1 MLKIYLKNISRQD
14 VYALE
19 GAKTQRFTCLFAAFG
34 FPWRLGVF
42 AGDFKGFLSL
52 IMLAVVL
59 LTFSLVGPVF
69 AGPGPAFVKEKL
81 VKSEKIWPGQR
92 LTLQVTLY
100 TTISFSGSTRF
111 ELPKVSGMLI
121 MENEDRPLIGSE
133 KIDGISYIFKRHD
146 IILFPLRPD
155 KLQVP
160 SFKVEFSFRSDTGG
174 IASRSFTTRPLK
186 FKALKIPGADSRQPV
201 ITTTRLKIDE
211 HWQPQPGP
219 ARVGDA
225 LVRTI
230 ILTAD
235 DLPGMVLPPVVP
247 QKIDG
252 LGLYLK
258 PPQLNDQR
266 QRGVFTG
273 RRTETITYVCE
284 RQGNFI
290 IPELSF
296 QWWNPEDETL
306 RLVVLK
312 EAEIKVSASPFFG
325 KEEPAGSVQAAI
337 SSFSWKWLA
346 LIIPFLGLAIAGFVR
361 FYQKKQRRESLS
373 LDTAE
378 KELWQ
383 EFKKA
388 AHSHNAAAA
397 MQTLIAWLDHS
408 KIAGTSPTLK
418 HFYELVGD
426 PELKK
431 EIISLETSL
440 YAVKPESPWFGDKLF
455 IVVERA
461 RKNLMNHSQS
471 VQSFCLPEL
480 NPGRKRII

>member
-1 MLKIYLKNISRQD
+1 MQSSDKVTYLWADKAHLGCGVSSRIR
-14 VYALE
+14 YM
-19 GAKTQRFTCLFAAFG
+19 
-34 FPWRLGVF
+34 RLTV
-42 AGDFKGFLSL
+42 
-52 IMLAVVL
+52 LAVVIMPIFL
-59 LTFSLVGPVF
+59 LSGLAF
-69 AGPGPAFVKEKL
+69 AEGAPAFVKEKL

-133 KIDGISYIFKRHD
+133 KIDGISCIFKRHD
-146 IILFPLRPD
+146 IILFPLRPG

-160 SFKVEFSFRSDTGG
+160 SFEVEFSFRSDTGSV
-174 IASRSFTTRPLK
+174 ANRSFTTRPLK
-186 FKALKIPGADSRQPV
+186 FKALKIPGADPRKPV
-201 ITTTRLKIDE
+201 ITTTRLKVDE
-211 HWQPQPGP
+211 RWQPQPGP
-219 ARVGDA
+219 AKVGDA

-230 ILTAD
+230 TFTAD

-258 PPQLNDQR
+258 APQLDDQR

-306 RLVVLK
+306 RQVVLK
-312 EAEIKVSASPFFG
+312 KVEIKVSASPLSG
-325 KEEPAGSVQAAI
+325 KEGQAGSVQAVPG
-337 SSFSWKWLA
+337 SFSWKWLA
-346 LIIPFLGLAIAGFVR
+346 LIIPFMGLAIAGFVR
-361 FYQKKQRRESLS
+361 FYQKKQCRESLS
-373 LDTAE
+373 LDTTE

-388 AHSHNAAAA
+388 ADSHNAAAA
-397 MQTLIAWLDHS
+397 MQNLLAWLDHS
-408 KIAGTSPTLK
+408 KIVGTSPTLK
-418 HFYELVGD
+418 HFYDLSGD

-431 EIISLETSL
+431 EIIFLETSL
-440 YAVKPESPWFGDKLF
+440 YAVKPENPWSGDKLSSA
-455 IVVERA
+455 VQRA
-461 RKNLMNHSQS
+461 RKNLNHRSLLNRPAD
-471 VQSFCLPEL
+471 LPEL
-480 NPGRKRII
+480 NPRQ